1 MARLAMLIDLTRC
14 IGCDACTVACKQENG
29 TPADVFFARVLNVEA
44 GTFPNVKRVYIPVLC
59 NHCENPACLKACPN
73 KAIFRRPDGIVLI
86 DQDRCRGTGACVSAC
101 PYGNIVLRATD
112 EWYLP
117 EDRAY
122 ERDFVRPR
130 LKQNVA
136 RKCTFCAQRVD
147 QGLEPACVV
156 ACPTTARIFGDLEDP
171 SSKISRY
178 VAEQR
183 ERTGRDPFKLLPE
196 CATEPANLYLGTM
209 AAQETAGQGV
219 VPTQEPREPSEW
231 MAAGPPEREG
241 RHPAGTRNPAG
252 AVHFVAR
259 MLGLAG
265 AALLLVLASRSAA
278 QQQSPRQPNPPETPA
293 EVWANSS
300 CAGCHGPTGMGAFGP
315 PLAGTRLSLDQV
327 KLTVRRGK
335 GMMPALPPSDT
346 SDAEIAQ
353 IYDYLRHTKLDPS
366 QIPASY
372 RVATLLSVR
381 NVGIGFSLVT
391 LVALLLSLKVLWYWL
406 DCAGVR
412 QLKPYVGRL
421 GYGKALAIV
430 LRALVVDGLLVGSL
444 YKKDKFRWVMHG
456 LLIYGFGGLMLA
468 DMLMQAANPL
478 RNPLPL
484 THPLKLLPNL
494 AGLAVFAGIVYV
506 RYRYARDEYIDN
518 GLTLGRDYL
527 FINQLALVILTG
539 FLVETLRYSG
549 ANLWVMPLYVVHLLL
564 VAILLVSAPF
574 TRFQHVFVVPALVA
588 VTRLT
593 EAIVA
598 RGVDLQFAYEPS
610 PGRHHKS
617 QRIAE
622 GVLKQIDPAFAGKI
636 RIRYYP

>member
-59 NHCENPACLKACPN
+59 NHCDNPACLKACPN

-101 PYGNIVLRATD
+101 PYGNIVLKPTD

-156 ACPTTARIFGDLEDP
+156 ACPTTARIFGDLEDA

-183 ERTGRDPFKLLPE
+183 QMTGRDPFKLLPE
-196 CATEPANLYLGTM
+196 CGTEPANLYLGTM
-209 AAQETAGQGV
+209 AAQDTAGQ
-219 VPTQEPREPSEW
+219 PSLPFTASREDAEPS
-231 MAAGPPEREG
+231 AAMG
-241 RHPAGTRNPAG
+241 RGARQTSGRNPAG
-252 AVHFVAR
+252 ALRLLALA
-259 MLGLAG
+259 LGLV
-265 AALLLVLASRSAA
+265 AAVLLLVLAGRASA
-278 QQQSPRQPNPPETPA
+278 QGRPQSQPLPHATPA
-293 EVWANSS
+293 EVWADSS

-315 PLAGTRLSLDQV
+315 PLAGTHLSLEQV
-327 KLTVRRGK
+327 KLIVRRGK

-353 IYDYLRHTKLDPS
+353 IYEYLRHTKLDRS

-372 RVATLLSVR
+372 RVAMLLSVR

-391 LVALLLSLKVLWYWL
+391 LVALILALKVLWYWL

-412 QLKPYVGRL
+412 RLGPYMARL
-421 GYGKALAIV
+421 GYGRVIGIV
-430 LRALVVDGLLVGSL
+430 LKALVVDGLFVASL
-444 YKKDKFRWVMHG
+444 YKKDKFRWAMHG

-468 DMLMQAANPL
+468 DMLVQIANPL

-484 THPLKLLPNL
+484 THPLKLLPNI
-494 AGLAVFAGIVYV
+494 AGLAVLAGIVYV

-527 FINQLALVILTG
+527 FLNQLTLVILTG

-549 ANLWVMPLYVVHLLL
+549 ANLWVMPLYVVHLVL

-588 VTRLT
+588 MTRIT

-598 RGVDLQFAYEPS
+598 RGVDLQFVWEPS

-617 QRIAE
+617 ERIAA
-622 GVLKQIDPAFAGKI
+622 GVLKVIDPQFQGKM